1 MVPRIRFSVA
11 EFSIFVTSRCRISAR
26 NLLRYLLAS
35 AQGSPRT
42 AGAART
48 GRPAGAGARGDSP
61 ARAGRRES
69 ATPARLE
76 SPGGGRS
83 LPVDPH
89 APEDGRRAAAE
100 PLGGEISSAAEPLG
114 GEISSATEPVGDRFG
129 PGRRW
134 GRPPVATAKERGT
147 RCATANDG
155 RRTSGAGVLTSAR
168 GRSPSEPR
176 PRRRRARAEPPPP
189 GHRRPSRPGAIRPG
203 TGETPFA
210 PGPGRATRPRRPAR
224 GQPVLRCRTSAPSR

>member
-1 MVPRIRFSVA
+1 MVPRIRFSAA
-11 EFSIFVTSRCRISAR
+11 ECSIFVTIRCRISAR
-26 NLLRYLLAS
+26 TLLRCLRVS
-35 AQGSPRT
+35 AQESPRT

-61 ARAGRRES
+61 ARAGRREA

-76 SPGGGRS
+76 NPGGGRS

-89 APEDGRRAAAE
+89 APGDGRRA
-100 PLGGEISSAAEPLG
+100 AAEPLG

-155 RRTSGAGVLTSAR
+155 RGTSGAGVLTQ
-168 GRSPSEPR
+168 
-176 PRRRRARAEPPPP
+176 
-189 GHRRPSRPGAIRPG
+189 RPGAVPVGTATTAPARQGRTAATRPPTAIPPGRNPTRHGRTPLRPG
-203 TGETPFA
+203 S
-210 PGPGRATRPRRPAR
+210 RPRRPPR
-224 GQPVLRCRTSAPSR
+224 RPVRRQPVLRCRNSAPSR